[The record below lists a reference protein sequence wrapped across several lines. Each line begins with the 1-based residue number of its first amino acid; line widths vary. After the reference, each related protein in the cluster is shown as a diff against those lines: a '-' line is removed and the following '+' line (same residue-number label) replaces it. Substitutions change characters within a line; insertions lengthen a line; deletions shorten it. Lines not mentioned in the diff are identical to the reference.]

1 MFMKAVYYFIF
12 INLVLLSSC
21 GSQRSKGDI
30 QKLVPNIFLSDD
42 ALNCPYYMCVTDKY
56 FILGNVKGDTILD
69 VFSLGGK
76 RLNQFLFRGEGPNEV
91 LHMMGIQYSS
101 VDSCIY
107 IPDASRHLMYRILE
121 QELENDNP
129 FISTVFYYNPE
140 KLPDE
145 SAIRDWWR
153 YMSNDKLFAACAS
166 PKGMLSY
173 FDKNMSDI
181 SFYENYPDK
190 DKVNESLSEWAH
202 IGLYQSCSAVSPN
215 ANNLIMAYYGSDIL
229 GFVRL
234 HGDDVSVNFQRKKL
248 PNDIYVAQLGNG
260 NMQGA
265 YTGESMRYYV
275 CATAS
280 DESVYILYNGKKN
293 KDCVPGVTRGS
304 IVKCYKWSGEWI
316 RDLDLGKDMLQIVVS
331 PDDKV
336 LFALESSED
345 GYLVLRYEL

>member
-1 MFMKAVYYFIF
+1 MKTVYYLIS
-12 INLVLLSSC
+12 ICLVLLSSC
-21 GSQRSKGDI
+21 DSRRPNENVQL
-30 QKLVPNIFLSDD
+30 LVPTIFLSDD
-42 ALNCPYYMCVTDKY
+42 VLDCPYYMCVTDKY
-56 FILGNVKGDTILD
+56 LILGNVKGDTILD
-69 VFSLGGK
+69 VFSLSGK
-76 RLNQFLFRGEGPNEV
+76 KLNQFLLRGEGPNEI

-101 VDSCIY
+101 IDSCIY

-121 QELENDNP
+121 KELTKDNP
-129 FISTVFYYNPE
+129 LISTAFYFDSE

-153 YMSNDKLFAACAS
+153 YMSNNKLFAACAS
-166 PKGMLSY
+166 PKGMLSF
-173 FDKNMSDI
+173 FDKDMNDI
-181 SFYENYPDK
+181 SFYESYPDK

-215 ANNLIMAYYGSDIL
+215 ANNLIVAYYGSDIL

-234 HGDDVSVNFQRKKL
+234 HGDDVSVDFQKKKL

-265 YTGESMRYYV
+265 YTSESIRYYV

-280 DESVYILYNGKKN
+280 DKSVYVLYNGKKS
-293 KDCVPGVTRGS
+293 KECAPGLTKGS

-316 RDLDLGKDMLQIVVS
+316 RDLDLGEDMLQIAVS

-336 LFALESSED
+336 LFALESSEN
-345 GYLVLRYEL
+345 GYLILKYEL

>member
-1 MFMKAVYYFIF
+1 
-12 INLVLLSSC
+12 
-21 GSQRSKGDI
+21 
-30 QKLVPNIFLSDD
+30 
-42 ALNCPYYMCVTDKY
+42 
-56 FILGNVKGDTILD
+56 
-69 VFSLGGK
+69 
-76 RLNQFLFRGEGPNEV
+76 
-91 LHMMGIQYSS
+91 
-101 VDSCIY
+101 
-107 IPDASRHLMYRILE
+107 
-121 QELENDNP
+121 
-129 FISTVFYYNPE
+129 
-140 KLPDE
+140 
-145 SAIRDWWR
+145 
-153 YMSNDKLFAACAS
+153 MSNDKLFAACAS

-234 HGDDVSVNFQRKKL
+234 HGDDVSVNFQKKKL